1 MKYECNICG
10 KEYAGRRKQ
19 QHVENSHKTLAYED
33 FEGLIIQA
41 IFVKS
46 AIRALKEIWELIREK
61 NMLHLLL
68 SRLHSMEY
76 GKFNLLQ
83 LTN

>member
-46 AIRALKEIWELIREK
+46 AIRALKEI
-61 NMLHLLL
+61 
-68 SRLHSMEY
+68 
-76 GKFNLLQ
+76 
-83 LTN
+83 